1 MLLRKNTL
9 IMVILIQIVPS
20 VLIIEDARIVILIAD
35 HVVLYMKK
43 DIQWVYT
50 IEEKK
55 MFESVYSKE
64 SEEYG
69 DVADFIFE

>member
-20 VLIIEDARIVILIAD
+20 VYYRGCKDCYFNRRSRC
-35 HVVLYMKK
+35 VVYEK

-55 MFESVYSKE
+55 MLESVYSKE
-64 SEEYG
+64 SEENG
-69 DVADFIFE
+69 DVADFIF

>member
-20 VLIIEDARIVILIAD
+20 VLIIEVARIVIFNRESRCAVYD
-35 HVVLYMKK
+35 K
-43 DIQWVYT
+43 DIQWVLT

-55 MFESVYSKE
+55 LLESVYSKE
-64 SEEYG
+64 SEEFY
-69 DVADFIFE
+69 E

>member
-20 VLIIEDARIVILIAD
+20 VLIIEDARIVIFNRRSRC
-35 HVVLYMKK
+35 VVYEK

-69 DVADFIFE
+69 DVADFIF

>member
-1 MLLRKNTL
+1 M
-9 IMVILIQIVPS
+9 
-20 VLIIEDARIVILIAD
+20 LIIEDARIVIFNRRSRC
-35 HVVLYMKK
+35 VVYEK

-69 DVADFIFE
+69 DVADFIF